1 MTARVAP
8 TQSPPLGLIAPFF
21 LAAPLGLVAAGLL
34 LLNAG
39 HLSLVAINLPRN
51 VAVTHA
57 LVLGWV
63 TTTMMGA
70 LYQMAPAVLSG
81 RLWSER
87 LARVQFVIHVL
98 SVGFFVWSAWQWD
111 VRLMGLAGSGVF
123 ISLVLF
129 MANAGVAVARAR
141 SRSVP
146 RAAAALGLAWLAV
159 AGGLG
164 LTWVGTLEHLWFP
177 ITMGRLS
184 AHAHIG
190 LVGWLGI
197 TLMGLSY
204 QLVPMFNVV
213 TRVRPRFG
221 APVLVVMSVALA
233 AFAAGVATDPG
244 PALRLPLALLLAAA
258 PLLWGVDILRLLL
271 GRSKRRLDIQGH
283 SMLVGLAWLVLTVVL
298 GVGAALGTPLTPGD
312 ESARWLLAYGAAG
325 IGGWLGSALIGNSF
339 KILPFLIWYHRY
351 RPRVGLEAVPV
362 VSDIYSERLAN
373 IALAGVSVAVATIT
387 VSALF
392 GSISGLQ
399 AGGALLVV
407 GGFLHSVGLV
417 HMFLPKHASHAAQP
431 AMPKRITA

>member
-34 LLNAG
+34 LANAG
-39 HLSLVAINLPRN
+39 HLSFQAINLPRN
-51 VAVTHA
+51 VAITHA
-57 LVLGWV
+57 VVLGWI

-98 SVGFFVWSAWQWD
+98 SVSFFVWSAWQWD
-111 VRLMGLAGSGVF
+111 VPLMGIAGSGIFV
-123 ISLVLF
+123 SLVLF

-146 RAAAALGLAWLAV
+146 RAAAALGLAWLAI

-184 AHAHIG
+184 AHAHVG

-221 APVLVVMSVALA
+221 TPVLIIMSLALTT
-233 AFAAGVATDPG
+233 FAAVVATDPG
-244 PALRLPLALLLAAA
+244 PAVRLPLALLLAVA
-258 PLLWGVDILRLLL
+258 PLLWGVDVVRLLL

-283 SMLVGLAWLVLTVVL
+283 SMLVALVWLVLAVL
-298 GVGAALGTPLTPGD
+298 LGAGAALGTPFTPGD
-312 ESARWLLAYGAAG
+312 ESARWLLAYAAAG

-362 VSDIYSERLAN
+362 VSDIYSERLATV
-373 IALAGVSVAVATIT
+373 ALAGVSLAVATVA
-387 VSALF
+387 VSALV
-392 GSISGLQ
+392 GSVPALQ

-407 GGFLHSVGLV
+407 GGLLHLVGLV
-417 HMFLPKHASHAAQP
+417 HMFLPKHASRAPQP
-431 AMPKRITA
+431 ALSKRITV